1 MKKNISEDDIDL
13 LFSDVSLK
21 IPKPNNSDIRKSQN
35 TIKSNDLL
43 DTFECADNL
52 KNITPLNTKY
62 HDRIESSFVWN
73 LNSVSKF
80 FKLSSFDE
88 SCYTFFPP
96 VIQGHVEQI
105 YIDKKNLKEKIILI
119 SRRSY
124 IMGGTRY
131 NSRGINPSGFVSNYV
146 ETEQIIDF
154 KKKVYSFIQI
164 RGSIPFYWDQKNV
177 SREVNFTQND
187 DINQSTMLKH
197 FKMLREQFHFKEILI
212 LNLLSKKK
220 KNERKLGVRLHHHY
234 LDNFT
239 NNKIEPNTIPEVST
253 PNQNYNRS
261 ESIENSMNVDWLDML
276 DQNTNG
282 HKQSNCIYI
291 F

>member
-1 MKKNISEDDIDL
+1 MN
-13 LFSDVSLK
+13 V
-21 IPKPNNSDIRKSQN
+21 
-35 TIKSNDLL
+35 
-43 DTFECADNL
+43 
-52 KNITPLNTKY
+52 KY

-73 LNSVSKF
+73 LNSVSNF
-80 FKLSSFDE
+80 FELSSFDE
-88 SCYTFFPP
+88 SCYSFFPP

-105 YIDKKNLKEKIILI
+105 YIDKENLKEKIILI

-154 KKKVYSFIQI
+154 QKKVYSFIQI

-177 SREVNFTQND
+177 SRGVNFTQNEG
-187 DINQSTMLKH
+187 INQSIMLKH
-197 FKMLREQFHFKEILI
+197 FQMLREQFHFKEILI

-220 KNERKLGVRLHHHY
+220 KHERRLGLKLHHLY

-239 NNKIEPNTIPEVST
+239 DKKGDLNMSTDSRTHNTT
-253 PNQNYNRS
+253 FNRA
-261 ESIENSMNVDWLDML
+261 ESIGSNINLDWLEM
-276 DQNTNG
+276 NEG
-282 HKQSNCIYI
+282 HPVEPRQSKNH
-291 F
+291 

>member
-1 MKKNISEDDIDL
+1 MTEDKLDRPLDTLSSSESSEI
-13 LFSDVSLK
+13 K
-21 IPKPNNSDIRKSQN
+21 IP
-35 TIKSNDLL
+35 
-43 DTFECADNL
+43 
-52 KNITPLNTKY
+52 LNVKY
-62 HDRIESSFVWN
+62 HDRIESSFAWN

-80 FKLSSFDE
+80 FKLASFDE
-88 SCYTFFPP
+88 SCYSFFPP

-154 KKKVYSFIQI
+154 QKKVYSFIQI

-177 SREVNFTQND
+177 SREVNFSQND

-197 FKMLREQFHFKEILI
+197 FRMLRDQFHFKEVLI

-220 KNERKLGVRLHHHY
+220 KHERRLGIRLHHHY

-239 NNKIEPNTIPEVST
+239 NNKAESNT
-253 PNQNYNRS
+253 NR
-261 ESIENSMNVDWLDML
+261 EDNTAQANLNRAQSIENSMNVDWLDML
-276 DQNTNG
+276 DQNTTAPR
-282 HKQSNCIYI
+282 QSSTIYKI
-291 F
+291 